1 MTQEEIFKKITD
13 VIVAKLEVKAED
25 VKMESE
31 FGNDLGADSLDRV
44 TLSKSKSSIPMPK
57 SSSRF
62 PTWSPSWKKR
72 RSNSLHMPRVL
83 RPQVGRSG
91 FPGPR
96 AGAANSPVK
105 PGVFLYLSL
114 GSKGVYIGRKEHAA

>member
-44 TLSKSKSSIPMPK
+44 ELVMALEDEFEVEILDSDAEKFQKVADVVAFMAEQ
-57 SSSRF
+57 
-62 PTWSPSWKKR
+62 KK
-72 RSNSLHMPRVL
+72 
-83 RPQVGRSG
+83 
-91 FPGPR
+91 
-96 AGAANSPVK
+96 
-105 PGVFLYLSL
+105 
-114 GSKGVYIGRKEHAA
+114 